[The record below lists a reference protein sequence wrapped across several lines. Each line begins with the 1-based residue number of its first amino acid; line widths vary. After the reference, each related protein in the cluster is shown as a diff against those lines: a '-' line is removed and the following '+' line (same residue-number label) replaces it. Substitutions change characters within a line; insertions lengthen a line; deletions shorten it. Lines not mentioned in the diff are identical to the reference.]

1 MTCRREDP
9 WISIYKDAA
18 ITLCS
23 TSQRFCQKN
32 ELKRQHT
39 DGQTNL
45 NLKTPFRK
53 TDSRYPATPWVGD
66 ISLFVSSLA
75 EPTLRSLDKHRTQT
89 LAVEK
94 IKKESLFP
102 CPWSDSSCSFQG
114 GRGRE
119 LKPNTAEQLV

>member
-1 MTCRREDP
+1 MHLTLRGRN
-9 WISIYKDAA
+9 YKDAA

-94 IKKESLFP
+94 IKKESL
-102 CPWSDSSCSFQG
+102 SLALGVILLALSREAEG
-114 GRGRE
+114 GS
-119 LKPNTAEQLV
+119 